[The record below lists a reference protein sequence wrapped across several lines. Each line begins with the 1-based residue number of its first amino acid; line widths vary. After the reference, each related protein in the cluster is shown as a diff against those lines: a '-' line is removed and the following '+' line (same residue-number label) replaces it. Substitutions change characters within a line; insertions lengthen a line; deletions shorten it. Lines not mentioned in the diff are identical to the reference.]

1 MLKLAVDTKNLT
13 ADIEIED
20 STELTFLSDAV
31 DVLVTKQITKTTKT
45 NRFEEIPVEELDKLE
60 LYESIGPKL
69 IVGQIRLTD
78 LQIMALERAVQEA
91 IDVYERDV
99 TDDPTDATLI
109 TYQAKRDL
117 IREIGRKD
125 LKKRQ

>member
-1 MLKLAVDTKNLT
+1 MLKVAIDTKNLT
-13 ADIEIED
+13 ADITIED

-31 DVLVTKQITKTTKT
+31 DALVTKQISKTTKT
-45 NRFEEIPVEELDKLE
+45 NRFEEIPSEEIDKLT
-60 LYESIGPKL
+60 LYQSLSPKL
-69 IVGQIRLTD
+69 ALGDIRLTD

-91 IDVYERDV
+91 INTYEEDV

-109 TYQAKRDL
+109 SYQAKRDL
-117 IREIGRKD
+117 LREIGRKD